1 MKYVIPVILF
11 SAVIVMSDLKHGNIW
26 LMFFA
31 GIAVGI
37 SIGFAL
43 IERALSKYK

>member
-1 MKYVIPVILF
+1 MKYLTIAIM
-11 SAVIVMSDLKHGNIW
+11 SSIIVSLALKNGNMW

-31 GIAVGI
+31 GIVVGI

-43 IERALSKYK
+43 IERELSKYK